1 MDKIMLLVPAV
12 ALLALLFAAF
22 TAKSI
27 LKMDSGNEDVKR
39 ISAIVRKGAN
49 AFLKKQYKTVIIF
62 FRRCIYPAA
71 HPHCNCQNST

>member
-1 MDKIMLLVPAV
+1 MQSNGKECMMDKIMLLVPAV

-49 AFLKKQYKTVIIF
+49 AFLKKQ
-62 FRRCIYPAA
+62 
-71 HPHCNCQNST
+71 